1 MLQGGVRTAA
11 LASLA
16 AGALILVG
24 VGQASAQEAGPVNL
38 RGQIQAVDG
47 NTLTVRERSGQ
58 TIKLVMNEKS
68 GFSTLVKASL
78 ADIKPGTYV
87 GTAAEPLPDGKL
99 KAQEVLI
106 FAPGQRPGEGHRP
119 HDLTPRSTMT
129 NADVG
134 GVVTMAQ
141 GAELKLKYKDGEKTV
156 VVTPDTP
163 IVTFTR
169 PDKSLLKAGS
179 HFMGV
184 GQKQADGSYTVVRIS
199 VGKDGLVPPM

>member
-16 AGALILVG
+16 AGAMILVG
-24 VGQASAQEAGPVNL
+24 VGQASAQEARPVNL

-106 FAPGQRPGEGHRP
+106 FQPGRRPGEGHGP
-119 HDLTPRSTMT
+119 WDLTPRSTMT

-134 GVVTMAQ
+134 GVVTMAM

-156 VVTPDTP
+156 VVAPDTP
-163 IVTFTR
+163 IVAFTQ